1 MSFTFKKVE
10 IYKGFPGGT
19 SGKESNVWDAGDES
33 LIPGSGRSPGGGHG
47 NSLQYF
53 CLKNPR
59 MRWLDGI
66 IESMDMSLSKLWEM
80 VKDRDACRT
89 AVQGVQRARRDL
101 VTEQQLQQRFYS
113 TPKIFPGGWFYCGNT
128 GSTII
133 LKLRVPRAGRTGN
146 SIHGSVKLCISFWY
160 RIIFMQDWTKTHG
173 CPKHAIMLVF
183 FCTDTA

>member
-1 MSFTFKKVE
+1 MAIWCEELTHLKRPWYWERWKAWGEADDREWDGWIASPTQWLWVWANCRSWWWT
-10 IYKGFPGGT
+10 GRPGVLQSMGLQR
-19 SGKESNVWDAGDES
+19 V
-33 LIPGSGRSPGGGHG
+33 GHD
-47 NSLQYF
+47 
-53 CLKNPR
+53 
-59 MRWLDGI
+59 W
-66 IESMDMSLSKLWEM
+66 
-80 VKDRDACRT
+80 
-89 AVQGVQRARRDL
+89 